1 MLNEKLVLVSNYFGT
16 GYGIKTKEGEAAKVL
31 MKELDFIE
39 LDTTYTS
46 KTFAAIQYMLEKKK
60 EMLENKVVLFWNTKS
75 SINHTEEL

>member
-1 MLNEKLVLVSNYFGT
+1 
-16 GYGIKTKEGEAAKVL
+16 